1 MKANTLKR
9 LGAVLIDVVII
20 ILITSVIA
28 LVIPTTKTD
37 SYLNQQTEL
46 TEQLMEGEISLN
58 EATTQLQTITYKI
71 DRANIVLNLLSLVVS
86 ILYYGVYQF
95 VKKQTIGKKVFK
107 IKVAGSNLTMNTM
120 IIRTLLVYGLFAT
133 ILNVIAIYVLN
144 QESYFYF
151 STILNSLYGLFFIIT
166 VFMILFREDK
176 KGLHDL
182 IMHTEVMEVQ

>member
-107 IKVAGSNLTMNTM
+107 IKVVGSNLTMNTM

>member
-9 LGAVLIDVVII
+9 LGAVLIDVGII
-20 ILITSVIA
+20 IAITSVIA